1 MEITLKLACESIVVI
16 VALVCLVVSCCKIW
30 MLKSVNAEL
39 ARLIRRDWAAETFT
53 YVVALV
59 YATARLYGVLQ
70 HWPFYVPAAIT
81 TVMCTVNV
89 ITSLHCFQ
97 YLYRVKYG
105 SLDHKHTS
113 SDH

>member
-1 MEITLKLACESIVVI
+1 MEITPKLACEFVVVI
-16 VALVCLVVSCCKIW
+16 VALICLMVSCCKIW
-30 MLKSVNAEL
+30 MLRTVNDEL
-39 ARLIRRDWAAETFT
+39 ARLIRRDWIAENCT

-59 YATARLYGVLQ
+59 YAIARLCNVLQ

-81 TVMCTVNV
+81 TTMCVVNV
-89 ITSLHCFQ
+89 ITSMHCFQ

-105 SLDHKHTS
+105 SPDHESTS